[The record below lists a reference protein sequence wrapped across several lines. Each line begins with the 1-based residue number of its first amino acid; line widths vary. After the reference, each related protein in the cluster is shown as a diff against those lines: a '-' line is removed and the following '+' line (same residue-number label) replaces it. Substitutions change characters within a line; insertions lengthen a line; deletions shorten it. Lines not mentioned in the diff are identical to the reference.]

1 MQLGGWE
8 WVSPAGPPPLQ
19 WDSLPAGLQLG
30 FGVSIPRREV
40 TATCEFTP
48 RDCCRLRPADWE
60 QRERV
65 WSLLRGLLETY
76 SHLREEDQ
84 SFAVEVPMLWA
95 SLTFGVFQGWETAWS
110 LRIGEKAMG
119 WDFRAAPWEQWKPSS
134 DPRTARLG
142 LSELSSFLSSCTPGC
157 GAADPSSAV

>member
-1 MQLGGWE
+1 MPSCSSGGG
-8 WVSPAGPPPLQ
+8 SGCLQPGPPPLQ

-30 FGVSIPRREV
+30 FGVSIPQREV

-95 SLTFGVFQGWETAWS
+95 VPYFWGVSRVGDCVESQDG
-110 LRIGEKAMG
+110 GKG
-119 WDFRAAPWEQWKPSS
+119 HG
-134 DPRTARLG
+134 LG
-142 LSELSSFLSSCTPGC
+142 L
-157 GAADPSSAV
+157 

>member
-8 WVSPAGPPPLQ
+8 WVSPAGTPPLQ

-30 FGVSIPRREV
+30 FGVSVPRGELGFGVSIPQREV

-84 SFAVEVPMLWA
+84 SFAVEVPRLRAVPYFW
-95 SLTFGVFQGWETAWS
+95 GVSRVGDCVESQDVGK
-110 LRIGEKAMG
+110 GHG
-119 WDFRAAPWEQWKPSS
+119 
-134 DPRTARLG
+134 LG
-142 LSELSSFLSSCTPGC
+142 L
-157 GAADPSSAV
+157 